1 MSTWW
6 AIPSRSP
13 SPPTRGAEIAP
24 GRARG
29 RAELSSRRPGA
40 ALADRARGAGDAGRR
55 AVDDRPAA
63 RLHQALCL
71 CLAQMGRA
79 GRAGADGRA
88 PAVALAPSAAAAAR
102 RGGALA
108 GDAGADRPLGVAGAV
123 ARHADQR
130 LADELGR
137 RRQRLLVRLHPPAR
151 PGAARPRL
159 VRGLADDASYPVA
172 APDRGADAPCRCR
185 RAPRPAAARR
195 RLPSHVAVRRNLMRA
210 WPILALLLLAS
221 PASAGPQDAWTIDPR
236 ASSLTFT
243 ASQVGAFVNGRFP
256 TWAGEIVFDPA
267 ALAAA
272 RIDIK
277 IETPPVTT
285 NNHDVDSLLK
295 GPNFLD
301 VQKFP
306 AARFVSTSIAA
317 KGGERYEAQGKL
329 TIRDVT
335 RDAVLPFTLAIA
347 DDPAQSEAARLRR
360 RPERM
365 GRHRP

>member
-6 AIPSRSP
+6 ATPSRSP
-13 SPPTRGAEIAP
+13 SPPTRGAEHAPP

-40 ALADRARGAGDAGRR
+40 ALGDRARGAGHAGRR

-63 RLHQALCL
+63 RLHQALRL
-71 CLAQMGRA
+71 CVAQMGGA
-79 GRAGADGRA
+79 GRAGADGRT

-108 GDAGADRPLGVAGAV
+108 GGAGADRPLGIAGAV
-123 ARHADQR
+123 ARHAAQR
-130 LADELGR
+130 LDDELGC
-137 RRQRLLVRLHPPAR
+137 RRQRILVRLHPPAR
-151 PGAARPRL
+151 PGAARSRP
-159 VRGLADDASYPVA
+159 VRRPASDPLYSVA
-172 APDRGADAPCRCR
+172 AADRGAGAARRRR

-195 RLPSHVAVRRNLMRA
+195 RLSPHVAVRRTLMRS

-221 PASAGPQDAWTIDPR
+221 PAIAGPQDAWTIDAR

-243 ASQVGAFVNGRFP
+243 ASQIGAFVNGRFP
-256 TWAGEIVFDPA
+256 AWTGEIVLDPA
-267 ALAAA
+267 APAAA
-272 RIDIK
+272 RIDIR
-277 IETPPVTT
+277 IETPAVTS

-306 AARFVSTSIAA
+306 AARFVATSVTA
-317 KGGERYEAQGKL
+317 KG
-329 TIRDVT
+329 
-335 RDAVLPFTLAIA
+335 
-347 DDPAQSEAARLRR
+347 
-360 RPERM
+360 
-365 GRHRP
+365 